1 MHNHEQIINF
11 SLPMW
16 IWVRTTLD
24 DNLLFLTLTTPGIW
38 ILRSM
43 RTSAPGRGPSYQSCQ
58 LRRRKLQKRTGE
70 QFWTTNIL
78 YLLRIFRGTIQ
89 EPKTVSDM
97 NNAEIAFSLFD
108 QNRDG
113 YITTKEMIKKSKNL
127 TPNQVD
133 KVFEKFDTD
142 GDGRLSFSEF
152 KRMMDRHVQK

>member
-1 MHNHEQIINF
+1 
-11 SLPMW
+11 
-16 IWVRTTLD
+16 
-24 DNLLFLTLTTPGIW
+24 
-38 ILRSM
+38 
-43 RTSAPGRGPSYQSCQ
+43 
-58 LRRRKLQKRTGE
+58 
-70 QFWTTNIL
+70 
-78 YLLRIFRGTIQ
+78 
-89 EPKTVSDM
+89 M
-97 NNAEIAFSLFD
+97 NNAEIAFCLFD